1 MMVFLATISCHENP
15 LILITVNPFVV
26 NSFMDD
32 PYQEA
37 DLGVLRKLLFKKMT
51 LSASYMQTTA
61 FLINID
67 CLDCKIQWEHV

>member
-1 MMVFLATISCHENP
+1 MN
-15 LILITVNPFVV
+15 
-26 NSFMDD
+26 D

-51 LSASYMQTTA
+51 LSASYMQTAA

-67 CLDCKIQWEHV
+67 YDCLDCEIQWGHV